1 MPEPEHRRVDVLVLG
16 GGLAALRAAVAA
28 RQAGARVAV
37 AVKGKLG
44 RSGGSAM
51 TSGGYAVVLPED
63 AADDTPARHAEDTL
77 RGGAGLGDPRLVRL
91 LCAEAAER
99 VRELVALGGQ
109 FARTGHGYQRAPSG
123 DHAHPRVLLP
133 VHHVG
138 TDLTVPLAQHA
149 AALGVEPLEHTMA
162 LELLA
167 ADGRVQGALCLDTR
181 GERLLV
187 VQAGAVVLGTGGAG
201 RLFPVTSNP
210 NDVTGDGYALAARA
224 GAELRD
230 MEFIQFY
237 PWRCIDPFDRARVAI
252 QPATFVLGGRL
263 YNRRGERF
271 MGRYDPERW
280 EATTR
285 AVGARAIY
293 DQIRQ
298 GLDVRGGVRLD
309 LVALSEEQFRE
320 SNPKVWEGLQIK
332 RLDYRT
338 YPFVV
343 APEAHYFMGG
353 VRIDE
358 HAQSSVAGL
367 FAAGEVAGG
376 IQGANRLD
384 SNSLPET
391 QVFGARAGEAAAALA
406 RAGHAAADLARAWAP
421 AVPPR
426 EPVARWQA
434 LLAAAEA
441 GGGLPLADL
450 RALHGD
456 LQRRM
461 QLSLGIV
468 RDHASMEAGL
478 AHVRELR
485 ARLEAQPPTAA
496 GLRAW
501 HELQCLCDVGELCLV
516 AALLRT
522 ESRGA
527 HYRDDHPAPDD
538 ARWRRA
544 IVLRRDAAGTLA
556 PTLLPVDTPATA

>member
-1 MPEPEHRRVDVLVLG
+1 
-16 GGLAALRAAVAA
+16 
-28 RQAGARVAV
+28 
-37 AVKGKLG
+37 
-44 RSGGSAM
+44 
-51 TSGGYAVVLPED
+51 
-63 AADDTPARHAEDTL
+63 
-77 RGGAGLGDPRLVRL
+77 
-91 LCAEAAER
+91 
-99 VRELVALGGQ
+99 
-109 FARTGHGYQRAPSG
+109 
-123 DHAHPRVLLP
+123 VLLP

-149 AALGVEPLEHTMA
+149 AALGVEPLEQTMA

-181 GERLLV
+181 AERLLV
-187 VQAGAVVLGTGGAG
+187 IQAGAVVLGTGGAG

-263 YNRRGERF
+263 YNKRGERF
-271 MGRYDPERW
+271 MGRYDAERW
-280 EATTR
+280 ESATR

-293 DQIRQ
+293 DQLRQ

-309 LVALSEEQFRE
+309 LSALSEEQFRE
-320 SNPKVWEGLQIK
+320 SNPKVWEGLRVK
-332 RLDYRT
+332 RLDYRD

-358 HAQSSVAGL
+358 HAQSTVAGL

-391 QVFGARAGEAAAALA
+391 QVFGARAGHAAAALA
-406 RAGHAAADLARAWAP
+406 RGDAP
-421 AVPPR
+421 APPPR

-434 LLAAAEA
+434 ILAAAET
-441 GGGLPLADL
+441 GGGLARADL
-450 RALHGD
+450 RALQSD
-456 LQRRM
+456 LQQRM

-468 RDHASMEAGL
+468 RDHASMEAGR
-478 AHVRELR
+478 AHLRELR
-485 ARLEAQPPTAA
+485 ARLQAQPPAA
-496 GLRAW
+496 ADLRAW

-527 HYRDDHPAPDD
+527 HYREDYPATDD
-538 ARWRRA
+538 ACWRRA
-544 IVLRRDAAGTLA
+544 IVLRRDAAGTLTSA
-556 PTLLPVDTPATA
+556 LVPVDAPLTV